1 MTVVEAV
8 CLIALGTAI
17 AFVAVLIADLRGKA
31 RRGPYAA
38 CWGRSRRRPSGA
50 GKSGGGLVGHPLR
63 RRGARRCP
71 GATGLLKESF
81 AE

>member
-17 AFVAVLIADLRGKA
+17 AFVAVLIADLRVKA
-31 RRGPYAA
+31 PRRGPYGA

-50 GKSGGGLVGHPLR
+50 GKSGGGLVGHSLR
-63 RRGARRCP
+63 RRVREDAP
-71 GATGLLKESF
+71 GRPAY
-81 AE
+81 